1 MVTRIIYSE
10 VSPQL
15 EAWFGQS
22 WLRVLSVGLV
32 LALAGILVLVFPRLV
47 AFLVALVFFL
57 AAAVVLLTAYRFWK
71 MGRSDSTE
79 QVSID

>member
-22 WLRVLSVGLV
+22 WIRVLAVGLV
-32 LALAGILVLVFPRLV
+32 LALAGILVLVLPRLV

-57 AAAVVLLTAYRFWK
+57 AAAVVLLTAYRFWRIS
-71 MGRSDSTE
+71 RSDSPE
-79 QVSID
+79 QSSID